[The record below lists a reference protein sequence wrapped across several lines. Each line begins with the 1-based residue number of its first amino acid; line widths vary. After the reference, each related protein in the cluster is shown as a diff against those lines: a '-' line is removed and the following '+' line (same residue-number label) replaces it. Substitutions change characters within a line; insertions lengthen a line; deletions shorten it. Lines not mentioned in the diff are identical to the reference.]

1 MIITSYS
8 LFINEK
14 NETKEEKIYEYGCAM
29 LYFNVKNWE
38 EITSFIEK
46 EDIGEDGLEDEPH
59 LTLLFGLHKDEVSI
73 DDVKK
78 AFEGY
83 TSIDIELESVDLFE
97 NDKFDVVKFKVKKT
111 KELLDINE
119 KLSILPHT
127 TDFPDYNPH
136 ITIAYVK
143 KGKGKKYVVDNYNA
157 TLSSK
162 KVMYSADEKTMF
174 KLEE

>member
-1 MIITSYS
+1 MMPLS
-8 LFINEK
+8 IN
-14 NETKEEKIYEYGCAM
+14 
-29 LYFNVKNWE
+29 FS
-38 EITSFIEK
+38 TSF
-46 EDIGEDGLEDEPH
+46 
-59 LTLLFGLHKDEVSI
+59 TYRV
-73 DDVKK
+73 
-78 AFEGY
+78 
-83 TSIDIELESVDLFE
+83 
-97 NDKFDVVKFKVKKT
+97 
-111 KELLDINE
+111 DINE